1 MCVTSEGINGN
12 FQHPYAT
19 RLKRKEPLFCHGTNQ
34 QPASMIQ
41 THLYLI
47 IFNQKIVVMTEF
59 SKSVVSCLTEWG
71 KTSAACNG
79 NIECL
84 EQSARQLRECLD
96 AAFPDSKKIELE
108 SDKVN
113 YMLSSVFFLANRLS
127 KAIEGLA
134 EFDRVMNST
143 EKMGKVSIEEKENQE
158 MHTKFQQELDDI
170 LAKYF

>member
-1 MCVTSEGINGN
+1 
-12 FQHPYAT
+12 
-19 RLKRKEPLFCHGTNQ
+19 
-34 QPASMIQ
+34 
-41 THLYLI
+41 
-47 IFNQKIVVMTEF
+47 MTEF
-59 SKSVVSCLTEWG
+59 SKAVVNCVTEWG
-71 KTSAACNG
+71 RRSATCNG
-79 NIECL
+79 NTECL
-84 EQSARQLRECLD
+84 EYSAKQLRECLD
-96 AAFPDSKKIELE
+96 AAFPDSKKVELE

-143 EKMGKVSIEEKENQE
+143 ERMGKVSIEEKENQE